1 MQALL
6 KLNLFAAKFI
16 VQKLLVCH
24 VDERIDIAQIF
35 LLPALVC
42 NAILVDGVANIAKLC
57 VYVVA
62 GEHQKLQVLVVIA
75 CLVVSLKLE
84 LTLVLLDVYAE

>member
-24 VDERIDIAQIF
+24 VDERIDIAQIL

-42 NAILVDGVANIAKLC
+42 NAILVDGVTNFAKLC
-57 VYVVA
+57 MDVVA
-62 GEHQKLQVLVVIA
+62 GEHQELQVLVVIA
-75 CLVVSLKLE
+75 CLIVSVELE
-84 LTLVLLDVYAE
+84 LTLVLFEVDAE